1 MKKKILLIGLAPSAV
16 DPAALPPG
24 MDRAKLGASL
34 AAEEASLRELGF
46 DAHWCLTD
54 RGETAETV
62 VRAELDAHAYDLIL
76 VGAGVRVF
84 PENFVLFEKLINLI
98 HAHAPGAK
106 ICFNTNPTDTREAV
120 LRWIPVPEP
129 KE

>member
-1 MKKKILLIGLAPSAV
+1 MKKILLIGLSPSVV
-16 DPAALPPG
+16 DVAALPPG
-24 MDRAKLGASL
+24 MDRARLGASL
-34 AAEEASLRELGF
+34 AAEEASLRDIGF

-54 RGETAETV
+54 RGETAEAV
-62 VRAELDAHAYDLIL
+62 VRAELEAHAYDLIL

-84 PENFVLFEKLINLI
+84 PENFVLFEKLINVI

-106 ICFNTNPTDTREAV
+106 ICFNTNPRDTKEAV
-120 LRWIPVPEP
+120 LRWIPAPET